1 MQSRRGARSPRRT
14 TRDPS
19 HPPGLGF
26 TPRGASPPP
35 RSPLTK
41 PPTPPKKATPART
54 GLALPCIA
62 YVAAYHALFAGALVA
77 WHARTHGVVSP
88 TQALLA
94 LFLVINVWICVCELS
109 LLAYPLHIRA
119 EAASFAS
126 RYGPHTLPPVF
137 LFQPVRLG
145 ELLSLKYWSVM
156 WSTYSA
162 LDPSYTDT
170 TTFGY
175 CVDVCNGM
183 STLLPS
189 VACAVGMTYPV
200 LSPRVLGMLG
210 LVSYY
215 QELYGTLVY
224 YFQFFFNR
232 RHAKLDRSLVLG
244 IVLPANAI
252 WVALPA
258 LGMWASSRL
267 IRDGTYDVFLSGFAV

>member
-1 MQSRRGARSPRRT
+1 M
-14 TRDPS
+14 
-19 HPPGLGF
+19 
-26 TPRGASPPP
+26 
-35 RSPLTK
+35 
-41 PPTPPKKATPART
+41 
-54 GLALPCIA
+54 
-62 YVAAYHALFAGALVA
+62 
-77 WHARTHGVVSP
+77 HARTHGVVSL

-94 LFLVINVWICVCELS
+94 IFLTINVWICVCELS
-109 LLAYPLHIRA
+109 LLAYPRHIKT
-119 EAASFAS
+119 EAAAFAS
-126 RYGPHTLPPVF
+126 RYGAHTLPPVF
-137 LFQPVRLG
+137 LFQPVRL
-145 ELLSLKYWSVM
+145 EQVFSLKYWSVM

-189 VACAVGMTYPV
+189 IVCAIGMTYPV

-215 QELYGTLVY
+215 QELYGTVVY

-232 RHAKLDRSLVLG
+232 RYAKLPTAMTLG

-252 WVALPA
+252 WVVMPA

-267 IRDGTYDVFLSGFAV
+267 IRDGNFDVFLSGIKL